1 MNGKKLSL
9 EVITASDRSSWQSA
23 TVNMLITN
31 CKEAGIEIT
40 WNPMEKTAMWD
51 TCYDGNPGWQL
62 IIDGWGGDAD
72 PGFIMCIFRD
82 YEDTGSFRQSIPKD
96 GKDTKQ
102 GKTVSSETN
111 SITTTAT
118 SN

>member
-1 MNGKKLSL
+1 MKTVRIPISASL
-9 EVITASDRSSWQSA
+9 
-23 TVNMLITN
+23 
-31 CKEAGIEIT
+31 K
-40 WNPMEKTAMWD
+40 
-51 TCYDGNPGWQL
+51 
-62 IIDGWGGDAD
+62 
-72 PGFIMCIFRD
+72 
-82 YEDTGSFRQSIPKD
+82 SFRQSIPKD